1 MGTGTQAL
9 KVVQN
14 ASQQV
19 KSLYLAVLLVVGAG
33 CGVTPQQNT
42 AGQGSDPYE
51 FHRALSWQSYDF
63 DVSAS
68 REKLTIK
75 AADQTLTDTI
85 DGIVTGAEVG
95 DLNLDGYPELLVFV
109 TSAGSGSYGS
119 VIGYSSNAGKSMSRM
134 NTALATENPKYSN
147 GYMGHDTLSLVEG
160 TLVQAFP
167 VYRKGDLNSKP
178 TGPTRQIQY
187 KIVDG
192 EATRQLVV
200 AKVLEY

>member
-1 MGTGTQAL
+1 MVTETQVL
-9 KVVQN
+9 KVVRN
-14 ASQQV
+14 TSQQV
-19 KSLYLAVLLVVGAG
+19 RPFCLALLVAVSAG
-33 CGVTPQQNT
+33 CGVAWHQSNVEEES
-42 AGQGSDPYE
+42 GPYQ

-68 REKLTIK
+68 GEKLTIK
-75 AADQTLTDTI
+75 AADQILTDTI

-147 GYMGHDTLSLVEG
+147 GYMGHDKLALVEG

-167 VYRKGDLNSKP
+167 VYRKGDLNFKP

-187 KIVDG
+187 KMVDG
-192 EATRQLVV
+192 EAVRQLVV